1 MKFDQK
7 LNNLV
12 IKINIY
18 EEARDIKVNG
28 IVYKYIFKLSDDK
41 FSSINKNDLVKK

>member
-18 EEARDIKVNG
+18 EEARDIKVNN

-41 FSSINKNDLVKK
+41 FHLLIKMI